1 MKIIGADTLEFLSRS
16 ENSYLT
22 EYFEEV
28 DKDFT
33 EIKVDDNYVTLTQR
47 EIEDEVITFLVF
59 YIVEV
64 PDNLEPEAVP
74 NILED
79 HFDQLSEC
87 NILIQFSSCLPA
99 QIDALIEEPSKINR
113 ENLFITLFEGE

>member
-1 MKIIGADTLEFLSRS
+1 MKIIGADTVEFLSRS

-59 YIVEV
+59 YTVEV

-99 QIDALIEEPSKINR
+99 QIDELIEEPSKINR